1 MAMQLIPTGDA
12 DKPRN
17 QFPPVQVG
25 DRLIPESE
33 IAAELQHHPA
43 EEVSAAWHEA
53 ALSLVIRELLLQRAG
68 ELGLSGD
75 NEEQLIAAV
84 LDQEL
89 DVPEPSED
97 DCRRFY
103 EANPHKFHSPTVLAA
118 SHILLAAAPDDIDAR
133 LQQEDLGRLLLQQLR
148 EDGASFEALARQHSA
163 CESRNAGGSL
173 GQLVRGQTVREF
185 ENRVWGFAEGLA
197 PDLVESRYGWHI
209 VRIDQRLEGQP
220 LPFDIARPRVRHQL
234 LESVSRRALRQYV
247 QVLAVE
253 TGVSGVDLELPDSPL
268 MQ

>member
-1 MAMQLIPTGDA
+1 MQLIPTGEA

-25 DRLIPESE
+25 ERLIPESD

-43 EEVSAAWHEA
+43 AEVSAAWHEA
-53 ALSLVIRELLLQRAG
+53 ARSLVIRELLLQRATA
-68 ELGLSGD
+68 LGLSGD
-75 NEEQLIAAV
+75 DEEQRIAGV
-84 LDQEL
+84 LEREL
-89 DVPEPSED
+89 EVPEPSED

-103 EANPHKFHSPTVLAA
+103 EANRHKFHSPTVLAA
-118 SHILLAAAPDDIDAR
+118 SHILLAAAPDDVDGR
-133 LQQEDLGRLLLQQLR
+133 LQQEDLGRMLLQQLR
-148 EDGASFEALARQHSA
+148 EEPLSFEAVARQHSA
-163 CESRNAGGSL
+163 CESRNTGGSL

-185 ENRVWGFAEGLA
+185 ENKVWGFAEGLA

-209 VRIDQRLEGQP
+209 VRIDQRLEGEP
-220 LPFDIARPRVRHQL
+220 LPFDAARPMVRHQL

-247 QVLAVE
+247 QVLAME